1 MIKTEAVKTL
11 KYKDL
16 ATEIPCIWNVKTEV
30 MSVTMWADET
40 ACKSSRKYLSNTAG
54 KHDIKGLHK
63 RAILGTA
70 QCSMKVGKVYH
81 WKQHYMHHSCK
92 HSTAQTFC
100 TVGKWV

>member
-1 MIKTEAVKTL
+1 VIKTEAVKTL

-16 ATEIPCIWNVKTEV
+16 ATEIPCIWNVKTKV
-30 MSVTMWADET
+30 MSVTMWAAET

-70 QCSMKVGKVYH
+70 H
-81 WKQHYMHHSCK
+81 IL
-92 HSTAQTFC
+92 
-100 TVGKWV
+100 